1 MVDIFTYSGD
11 YRLCHAQ
18 QIIWQLFNAVKKGF
32 AASGNTNKAF
42 LAGLLPHLTFTLP

>member
-1 MVDIFTYSGD
+1 V
-11 YRLCHAQ
+11 Q

-42 LAGLLPHLTFTLP
+42 LAGLLPHLSLHYHNAKYPN